1 MEDIAQK
8 LLSKIQSSLEYDI
21 GNSKKLKELAA
32 KIDKGMATY
41 DELNDY
47 AYELGGMLSK
57 AYDTNLSSDVLPDGR
72 MDYDIADNI
81 ITPTFTNNY
90 DMAAD
95 AAVDVQKQIN
105 LNNGIGLNAIRP
117 EFNSDRIDGVVDSVS
132 KADVFDD
139 IKGFLQSAAVN
150 YTQSVIDDTIKANAE
165 FQHKAG
171 LNAKIKRYPTS
182 KCCKWCA
189 SLAGVYEYPDVPKDV
204 YRRHQNCNC
213 KLEFIPGKGKKQ
225 DVWTKEWINE
235 SEYKAQ
241 RKAIGIE
248 NKCNIELKKGKEV
261 TKEYYNNRFPGQG
274 ELIYGKGYNISGHK
288 EEIEIAK
295 WINKNLGGNIELLAE
310 SDVDGVKMP
319 DYIWNNK
326 YWELKTTTTEKSA
339 NSAVRKAIKQISDN
353 PGGIILNYNSDI
365 NIQEVINVIEKRVDA
380 SKDNRISFDI
390 MVLVKNK
397 IATVIRY

>member
-32 KIDKGMATY
+32 KIDRGMATY

-95 AAVDVQKQIN
+95 AAMDVQKQIN
-105 LNNGIGLNAIRP
+105 INNGIGLNAIRP
-117 EFNSDRIDGVVDSVS
+117 EFNSDRIDGVVDRVS

-213 KLEFIPGKGKKQ
+213 KLEFIPKKGKKQ

-235 SEYKAQ
+235 SESSK
-241 RKAIGIE
+241 
-248 NKCNIELKKGKEV
+248 IELRKQMGLSQNISEIKTINKKVYQDERFVIHPDKINKFLLKPGAKHSKEFFDV
-261 TKEYYNNRFPGQG
+261 GYLPDDYAELYKDIAAQFDMEKAKYDEKSSFGQG
-274 ELIYGKGYNISGHK
+274 FSIDMQLGITKKRTFKTVWQIDKNGDKPRLITAH
-288 EEIEIAK
+288 
-295 WINKNLGGNIELLAE
+295 
-310 SDVDGVKMP
+310 
-319 DYIWNNK
+319 
-326 YWELKTTTTEKSA
+326 
-339 NSAVRKAIKQISDN
+339 R
-353 PGGIILNYNSDI
+353 
-365 NIQEVINVIEKRVDA
+365 R
-380 SKDNRISFDI
+380 R
-390 MVLVKNK
+390 
-397 IATVIRY
+397 